1 MVQSVERY
9 FKAYIV
15 DKNSSI
21 ASAALVSA
29 YHLYPKAESVAK
41 RWVSE
46 ALEALSPKSS
56 SSFFAAAQSSSL
68 GGPSGY
74 LGFGSSAPATPTMV
88 SIPSTSY
95 ISQYHALGFLY
106 GIRQSDR
113 MAVTKM
119 IQQLGGG
126 KSGAGTSLKNPMALC
141 MLIRYASKIMHED
154 PKYVL
159 VSLFL
164 ASFLPFKSLQ
174 KPMFDLLEGW
184 LRHKSDMVN
193 YEAARA
199 ICQMRGVTAPQLT
212 RSIAQLQLFLSSPKP
227 TLKFAAIRTL
237 SALAVSHPSSVAA
250 CNVDM
255 ENLISDPNRSIATY
269 AITTLLKVRLSPQ

>member
-1 MVQSVERY
+1 MVYLAIKDLSTSAEDVIMVTSSILKDMQSNQDAVYRPNAIRALCKIIDVRPMTVPNSLLFTFSQPAMVQSVERY

-15 DKNSSI
+15 DKNPSI

-29 YHLYPKAESVAK
+29 YHLYPKAENVAK
-41 RWVSE
+41 RWVNE

-56 SSFFAAAQSSSL
+56 SSFFAGAQSSNL
-68 GGPSGY
+68 GGASSY
-74 LGFGSSAPATPTMV
+74 LGFGSSAPGTPTIV

-126 KSGAGTSLKNPMALC
+126 KSGAGTSLKNPLALC
-141 MLIRYASKIMHED
+141 MLIRYASKIIHED
-154 PKYVL
+154 PKYAL

-164 ASFLPFKSLQ
+164 ISLSFQIASKSQCSTSSKAGCATRATWSTTRPPAPFARC
-174 KPMFDLLEGW
+174 EG
-184 LRHKSDMVN
+184 
-193 YEAARA
+193 
-199 ICQMRGVTAPQLT
+199 
-212 RSIAQLQLFLSSPKP
+212 
-227 TLKFAAIRTL
+227 
-237 SALAVSHPSSVAA
+237 
-250 CNVDM
+250 
-255 ENLISDPNRSIATY
+255 
-269 AITTLLKVRLSPQ
+269 

>member
-159 VSLFL
+159 VSVLP
-164 ASFLPFKSLQ
+164 ASFLPFQ
-174 KPMFDLLEGW
+174 KPAKAHV
-184 LRHKSDMVN
+184 RSP
-193 YEAARA
+193 
-199 ICQMRGVTAPQLT
+199 RGLAAPQERHGQLRGRPRHLPDARGDCPSAHALDRPVAIVPLFPQADPKVCCHPYAQRVGRLT
-212 RSIAQLQLFLSSPKP
+212 
-227 TLKFAAIRTL
+227 
-237 SALAVSHPSSVAA
+237 SVQRGS
-250 CNVDM
+250 M
-255 ENLISDPNRSIATY
+255 QRRHGEPHL
-269 AITTLLKVRLSPQ
+269 

>member
-15 DKNSSI
+15 DKNPSI

-68 GGPSGY
+68 GGASGY
-74 LGFGSSAPATPTMV
+74 LGFGPSTPSTPTMI

-95 ISQYHALGFLY
+95 VSQYHALGFLY

-159 VSLFL
+159 LSLFL
-164 ASFLPFKSLQ
+164 VSFLPFQKASKS
-174 KPMFDLLEGW
+174 PC
-184 LRHKSDMVN
+184 S
-193 YEAARA
+193 
-199 ICQMRGVTAPQLT
+199 T
-212 RSIAQLQLFLSSPKP
+212 SSK
-227 TLKFAAIRTL
+227 AGCAIR
-237 SALAVSHPSSVAA
+237 
-250 CNVDM
+250 
-255 ENLISDPNRSIATY
+255 ATWS
-269 AITTLLKVRLSPQ
+269 TTRPPAPFARCAG

>member
-1 MVQSVERY
+1 MQSNQDAVYRPNAIRALCKIIDVRPLTVFNSQLLTFSQPAMVQSVERY

-29 YHLYPKAESVAK
+29 YHLYPKAENVAK

-106 GIRQSDR
+106 CIRQSDR

-141 MLIRYASKIMHED
+141 MLIRYAS
-154 PKYVL
+154 
-159 VSLFL
+159 
-164 ASFLPFKSLQ
+164 LPFQ
-174 KPMFDLLEGW
+174 KPPKANVRPPRRL
-184 LRHKSDMVN
+184 
-193 YEAARA
+193 A
-199 ICQMRGVTAPQLT
+199 APQERHGQLRGRPRHLPDARGDCSST
-212 RSIAQLQLFLSSPKP
+212 HALDRPVAIVPLFPQADPQVCCHPYAQRVGCF
-227 TLKFAAIRTL
+227 T
-237 SALAVSHPSSVAA
+237 SVQRGG
-250 CNVDM
+250 M
-255 ENLISDPNRSIATY
+255 QRRHGEPHL
-269 AITTLLKVRLSPQ
+269 